1 MKLCCYFNYAPLY
14 RKSIYQKLDQ
24 TFDVQFYF
32 GKEVYENGRVSGIE
46 KIDYS
51 IFKNKPIE
59 FENKTLFR
67 KFAWRTKSIFL
78 AFKKYD
84 TFLITGDFVFSYIP
98 LILLCRL
105 LNKRIYGWGHGVKTN
120 DGKMRIFTDFMYKN
134 LTGFFTYGE
143 KGKNRLIELGYL
155 PDKIHV
161 IYNSLDGPIDEKKI
175 DYGSLVY
182 ADHFKNRYPVIL
194 FIGRLTPQKQLD
206 WLIKAHGELNRS
218 GLKCNLMIIG
228 DGVAKQDLVS
238 LSTKEGYAN
247 QVWFY
252 GKCYDDNLNSE
263 FIYNADVC
271 VSPGNVG
278 LTALHSMKYGVP
290 AISHDDFESQGP
302 EFETIVPYSTGILF
316 KKGSYIDFYQSIKE
330 WFVYAEKRKEEIRHN
345 CYAMINEKWNSD
357 NQIRIIKEVF
367 ERDAK

>member
-14 RKSIYQKLDQ
+14 RKGIYQKIDQ

-67 KFAWRTKSIFL
+67 KFAWRTKSSFL
-78 AFKKYD
+78 ALKKYD

-98 LILLCRL
+98 LLLLCRL
-105 LNKRIYGWGHGVKTN
+105 LEKRIYGWGHGVKIRY
-120 DGKMRIFTDFMYKN
+120 GKMRILTDFMYKN

-143 KGKNRLIELGYL
+143 RGKNRLMELGYA

-161 IYNSLDGPIDEKKI
+161 IYNSLDGPIGDKII
-175 DYGSLVY
+175 DYTSLVY
-182 ADHFKNRYPVIL
+182 VDHFKNKYPVIL
-194 FIGRLTPQKQLD
+194 FVGRLTPQKQLD

-218 GLKCNLMIIG
+218 GFKCNLMIIG
-228 DGVAKQDLVS
+228 DGVEKQNLVNIS
-238 LSTKEGYAN
+238 IKEGYED

-263 FIYNADVC
+263 FIYNAEVC

-278 LTALHSMKYGVP
+278 LTALHSLQYGTPV
-290 AISHDDFESQGP
+290 ISHDDFETQMP
-302 EFETIVPYSTGILF
+302 EYEVIIPGQTGLLYKKDDYNDFCRIIKQWLASTEGN
-316 KKGSYIDFYQSIKE
+316 
-330 WFVYAEKRKEEIRHN
+330 REEIRHN